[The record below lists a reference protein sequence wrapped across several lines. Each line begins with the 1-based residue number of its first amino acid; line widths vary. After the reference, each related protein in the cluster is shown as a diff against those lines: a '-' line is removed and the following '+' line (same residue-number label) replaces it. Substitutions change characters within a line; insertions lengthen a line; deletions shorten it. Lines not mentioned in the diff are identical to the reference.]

1 LGEILQEFSLI
12 ALLALFYFASVY
24 FAMAAL
30 VPALAL
36 QAALVAVIVAMVGY
50 RLLVMTGNDKPGLP
64 LALLILLPTS
74 CIAAGVTWWIIRLL
88 GFGKLGEVAVK

>member
-1 LGEILQEFSLI
+1 VKYLQELSLI
-12 ALLALFYFASVY
+12 ALLALFYFPSVY
-24 FAMAAL
+24 FAVAAL

-50 RLLVMTGNDKPGLP
+50 RLLAMTGNDKPGLP

-74 CIAAGVTWWIIRLL
+74 CLAAGIIWWIIRSL
-88 GFGKLGEVAVK
+88 GFWEIK